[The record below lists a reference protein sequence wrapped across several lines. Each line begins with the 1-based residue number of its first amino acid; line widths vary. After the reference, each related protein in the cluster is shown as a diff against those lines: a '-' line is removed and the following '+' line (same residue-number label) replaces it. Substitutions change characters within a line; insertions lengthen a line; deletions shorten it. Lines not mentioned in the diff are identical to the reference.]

1 MQPPIDLQA
10 LSAPAQRILDPKG
23 PPPLRQMAAKGIVPG
38 LKPHEAVAVVALLAE
53 GPDAA
58 LAEIAAKTLSGLPAP
73 LLAGALVPELHPGVL
88 ATLAPHYAT
97 RVDVMEKVLNLP
109 QIPVAAVEL
118 VATMGSEAVCELVA
132 TNEERLLAHPT
143 IIERLY
149 LNKATRMSTSDRIL
163 ELAVRN
169 RIELTGIPAFK
180 EAAEAILDQ
189 LIPEPTEEETYD
201 DRLFKEVDAVARANE
216 VDPSREATH
225 VIDETT
231 GEERPVEKVE
241 EVEKKWG
248 ELTVSQRIRR
258 VTLGTASERALGMR
272 EHNKLVA
279 MAAIKSPLIQENEVV
294 RIAASRNVND
304 VVLKYIAGAVKYA
317 RNYDVKKNLAF
328 NPRTPLLEVSKII
341 PYMFESDLKKLAAD
355 RNVPGNV
362 KALAKNQLD
371 RKKKK

>member
-1 MQPPIDLQA
+1 MQPPVDTA
-10 LSAPAQRILDPKG
+10 TLSVPAQKILDPKG
-23 PPPLRQMAAKGIVPG
+23 PPPLRQMAAKGVAPG
-38 LKPHEAVAVVALLAE
+38 LRPHEAVLVVALLAE
-53 GPDAA
+53 GADAT
-58 LAEIAAKTLSGLPAP
+58 LAETAQKTLANLPAP
-73 LLAGALVPELHPGVL
+73 LLAGALGPDLHPGVL
-88 ATLAPHYAT
+88 LALAPHYAT
-97 RVDVMEKVLNLP
+97 RVDVMEKMLNLP

-118 VATMGSEAVCELVA
+118 IATMGSEPVCELVA
-132 TNEERLLAHPT
+132 TNEERLLANPT

-149 LNKATRMSTSDRIL
+149 LNKATRMSTADRII

-169 RIELTGIPAFK
+169 HIDLSGIPAFK

-201 DRLFKEVDAVARANE
+201 DRLFKEVDAVAAANE
-216 VDPSREATH
+216 VDVAEEDTH
-225 VIDETT
+225 VVDEAT
-231 GEERPVEKVE
+231 GEEKPVKKVE
-241 EVEKKWG
+241 EVEKKWS

-304 VVLKYIAGAVKYA
+304 VVLKYIAESVKYA
-317 RNYDVKKNLAF
+317 RNYDVKRNLAF
-328 NPRTPLLEVSKII
+328 NPRTPLLQVSKII
-341 PYMFESDLKKLAAD
+341 PYLFESDLKKLATD

-371 RKKKK
+371 RKKKH